1 MRTCGHDLLS
11 GVRSPHHKTLT
22 FVTIWR
28 TMSLPAHPWEGLPP
42 ALAAPLARGVEPTG
56 EEIVAAI
63 RSGVPAYDR
72 PLEGDF
78 GQGLRDGVAAA
89 LRQFVG
95 LIEGAEDAGV
105 LERRLYRDLGRFEF
119 RQGRALESLLSAYR
133 LGARV
138 AWRRAATAARA
149 AGHDA
154 ETLALLAESIFAY
167 IDEMSAASA
176 EGYAAE
182 QSAGV
187 HERERLRSLLLGLLV
202 RLPPAEPVAIADAA
216 RTAGWALPERVA
228 VVVWAPALAASP
240 VLPPEALRGR
250 VDDLPLAVI
259 PDPDAPGRS
268 AQLATAFAGA
278 TAALGPSTVW
288 SDAGRSLRRARQ
300 TLALADAGH
309 APTGRLLRADD
320 HLAAL
325 VLHAE
330 PGLAGELAARRL
342 APLAELRGRS
352 AERLGATLRAWLD
365 HHGSAPAV
373 ARELGVHPQTV
384 RHRLHRLR
392 ELFGGALDD
401 PAARFEL
408 ALALRASAASPAPP
422 DPSAAGAAPSA
433 RG

>member
-1 MRTCGHDLLS
+1 
-11 GVRSPHHKTLT
+11 
-22 FVTIWR
+22 
-28 TMSLPAHPWEGLPP
+28 MSLPPHPWEDLPA
-42 ALAAPLARGVEPTG
+42 ALAAPLAGGVEPTG
-56 EEIVAAI
+56 AEIVETI
-63 RSGVPAYDR
+63 RAGVPAYGR

-95 LIEGAEDAGV
+95 LVAGAQDPGA
-105 LERRLYRDLGRFEF
+105 LDRRLYRELGRFEF
-119 RQGRALESLLSAYR
+119 REGRALESLLSAYR

-138 AWRRAATAARA
+138 AWRRAAAAARA

-187 HERERLRSLLLGLLV
+187 HERERRRSVLLALLA
-202 RLPPAEPVAIADAA
+202 RDPPADPGTVREAA
-216 RTAGWALPERVA
+216 AAAGWDLPERLA
-228 VVVWAPALAASP
+228 VLAWDAALSRPP
-240 VLPPEALRGR
+240 VLPPGALRGR
-250 VDDLPLAVI
+250 VGDVPVAVI
-259 PDPDAPGRS
+259 GDPDAPGRA
-268 AQLATAFAGA
+268 AQLSAAFAGT
-278 TAALGPSTVW
+278 TAALGTTTHW
-288 SDAGRSLRRARQ
+288 RDAGRSLRRARQ
-300 TLALADAGH
+300 ALALASG
-309 APTGRLLRADD
+309 GGLLRADD

-325 VLHAE
+325 VLNAE
-330 PGLAGELAARRL
+330 PGLAAELAARRL
-342 APLAELRGRS
+342 APLAGLRGRTPD
-352 AERLGATLRAWLD
+352 RLAATLRAWLD

-384 RHRLHRLR
+384 RHRLRRLR
-392 ELFGGALDD
+392 ELFGDALED

-408 ALALRASAASPAPP
+408 AVALRASSAPR
-422 DPSAAGAAPSA
+422 DPAGAAAPSS